1 VSGGVAAHG
10 GAEAPPPLPYHS
22 PYRLPYCRLGSRGAG
37 PRGAWERGG
46 CAEREEGGG
55 SWVSSAGEV
64 YSNIFAQGRAKQCD
78 ARKGV
83 AGREGAR
90 HLCRE

>member
-1 VSGGVAAHG
+1 VSGEVAALG
-10 GAEAPPPLPYHS
+10 GQGLQG
-22 PYRLPYCRLGSRGAG
+22 LQGLQGSRGAG

-46 CAEREEGGG
+46 CAESEEGGG